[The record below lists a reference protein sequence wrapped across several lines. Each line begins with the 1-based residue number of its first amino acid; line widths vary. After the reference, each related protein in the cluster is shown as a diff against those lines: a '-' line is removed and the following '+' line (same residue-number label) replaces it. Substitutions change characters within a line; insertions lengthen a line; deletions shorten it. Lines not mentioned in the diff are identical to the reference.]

1 MAKFEACIIAC
12 AIALS
17 ATSVKAQPE
26 PVRLAAVAYLEEVL
40 APLARN
46 SQVINAIR
54 DSNRDTAL
62 FTQEDVNVLD
72 REWRSEIGAAERPL
86 IDGIVAN
93 ALSATL
99 RAWKNGTGGGVLE
112 VFVMNERGLLVAAD
126 MPTSDFWQG
135 DEDVH
140 AVAMA
145 EGVYVDEVS
154 FDASTQRYTLESSL
168 AVVDPE
174 NGRIVGALGIGLA
187 PRAVLERARR

>member
-46 SQVINAIR
+46 AQVIDAIR
-54 DSNRDTAL
+54 ASNRDTARI
-62 FTQEDVNVLD
+62 TQEDVNVLD

-86 IDGIVAN
+86 IDGVLASP
-93 ALSATL
+93 LSATL
-99 RAWKNGTGGGVLE
+99 RAWKEGTGGGVLE
-112 VFVMNERGLLVAAD
+112 VFVMNERGLLIAAD

-145 EGVYVDEVS
+145 QGLYVDEVR
-154 FDASTQRYTLESSL
+154 FDASTQRYALQSSL

-187 PRAVLERARR
+187 PRAALNRARR